1 MISEPYKTKEV
12 KHLPRLPAHDRWNA
26 LKSVGFNTY
35 RLCSDQVTFDLVARG
50 QSAWSHDQKAAYQT
64 GDEAYAGSRNF
75 LSLIETARRT
85 LGVERLV
92 PTHNGIG
99 AEKLLATTM
108 LEAGQLVLHNR
119 GRDEGL
125 SAACGGEPV
134 EIAREDAD
142 LTAPDRFGADADLDR
157 LGELL
162 SEHGSEKIAY
172 VLLATCPEGLGGQP
186 ISLANIETAAE
197 LTAKAGVPLVLDASN
212 GLINGLWNLRAEKRE
227 GTPLEMLRAMIA
239 AADIAFVD
247 AAEDTRSDV
256 GGFITARTDERFGR
270 LRNQVVVFE
279 GLHTYGGMSGRAM
292 AVFAQGIEELRRS
305 EYVEWHDAQV
315 ELLRSKLDEAGVPCA
330 RGARAVTLSVGDFLG
345 HLEPADNPKLALAAA
360 LYLHGSIRARI
371 DGRYEWHKSGA
382 GKDRLQL
389 ELPRLSLTNDHVRHI
404 ATRIA
409 ELWEGRGKIRGLR
422 AVHEGEW
429 CDEAIFAPASQ
440 RILVETPAAEERS
453 CEPYRTAILEPV
465 EVVDKAARKAAIERA
480 GYNTF
485 LLDSSDIY
493 IDLLTDSGTSAMSC
507 TQWRGMADTQDTPYS
522 SRQYEELVEELREAL
537 GFEHCI
543 PTHQG
548 RAAEH
553 IMSQVMIRPGMSVPG
568 NMYFTTTKLHQ
579 EMAGGVFRD
588 VIVDEAHDP
597 QSDFAWKGNI
607 DVAKL
612 DAEIERAGEIAYVS
626 FEMSVNMAGGQ
637 PFSMN
642 NVREVSAWCQRHD
655 VPLMFDATRCCE
667 NARMVQL
674 GDPAY
679 RHVTIR
685 EILREM
691 MSYGD
696 GCTVSCKKDFLVNMG
711 GLLACN
717 DDDLAHRFREM
728 LRIWEGE
735 VTTGGMDPKD
745 MEAMRIGLLE
755 SLDDD
760 YIAARVG
767 QTRELGR
774 KLNEAGIPIVN
785 PPGSHA
791 IFLDARRFLPHLDQ
805 DEYPAQAL
813 AAAIFIETGVRAMER
828 GNVSKGRDP
837 KTKKNYRP
845 ALELVRLTI
854 PRRVY
859 TNAHFDFVVEG
870 ISRLWERRERIS
882 GFEFAYEPELLRFFQ
897 GRFEPKKPWDF

>member
-1 MISEPYKTKEV
+1 M
-12 KHLPRLPAHDRWNA
+12 
-26 LKSVGFNTY
+26 
-35 RLCSDQVTFDLVARG
+35 
-50 QSAWSHDQKAAYQT
+50 
-64 GDEAYAGSRNF
+64 
-75 LSLIETARRT
+75 
-85 LGVERLV
+85 
-92 PTHNGIG
+92 
-99 AEKLLATTM
+99 
-108 LEAGQLVLHNR
+108 
-119 GRDEGL
+119 
-125 SAACGGEPV
+125 
-134 EIAREDAD
+134 
-142 LTAPDRFGADADLDR
+142 
-157 LGELL
+157 
-162 SEHGSEKIAY
+162 
-172 VLLATCPEGLGGQP
+172 
-186 ISLANIETAAE
+186 
-197 LTAKAGVPLVLDASN
+197 
-212 GLINGLWNLRAEKRE
+212 
-227 GTPLEMLRAMIA
+227 
-239 AADIAFVD
+239 
-247 AAEDTRSDV
+247 
-256 GGFITARTDERFGR
+256 
-270 LRNQVVVFE
+270 
-279 GLHTYGGMSGRAM
+279 
-292 AVFAQGIEELRRS
+292 
-305 EYVEWHDAQV
+305 
-315 ELLRSKLDEAGVPCA
+315 
-330 RGARAVTLSVGDFLG
+330 TLSVGDLLG

-360 LYLHGSIRARI
+360 LYLHGSIRARV

-409 ELWEGRGKIRGLR
+409 ELWEERGKIRGLR

-453 CEPYRTAILEPV
+453 CEPCRTAILEPV

-480 GYNTF
+480 G
-485 LLDSSDIY
+485 
-493 IDLLTDSGTSAMSC
+493 
-507 TQWRGMADTQDTPYS
+507 
-522 SRQYEELVEELREAL
+522 E
-537 GFEHCI
+537 
-543 PTHQG
+543 
-548 RAAEH
+548 
-553 IMSQVMIRPGMSVPG
+553 
-568 NMYFTTTKLHQ
+568 
-579 EMAGGVFRD
+579 
-588 VIVDEAHDP
+588 
-597 QSDFAWKGNI
+597 
-607 DVAKL
+607 
-612 DAEIERAGEIAYVS
+612 GEIAYVS

-755 SLDDD
+755 SFDDN

-791 IFLDARRFLPHLDQ
+791 IFLDARSFLPHLDQ

-882 GFEFAYEPELLRFFQ
+882 GLEFAYEPELLRFFQ